1 MPSQISAKEVSRYPA
16 VVGNDSWKRKPI
28 TCTFQFGYHILLRII
43 ISLAYVAASR
53 LDDCSQT
60 PGKSHKG
67 AFAALATV
75 AEASEAQ
82 HVERAVAPVNVDGDA
97 RSE

>member
-1 MPSQISAKEVSRYPA
+1 MNTKEKGKLA
-16 VVGNDSWKRKPI
+16 AGVVELQKWVKA
-28 TCTFQFGYHILLRII
+28 QLQQRIEE
-43 ISLAYVAASR
+43 LTARAWDRDGDVQT
-53 LDDCSQT
+53 QT

-82 HVERAVAPVNVDGDA
+82 HVERAVAPVNVDGDV